1 MTFTLSSSVLSNK
14 LGILAKVINSKNS
27 LSILDSFLF
36 SVDGETLTVT
46 ASDNNNMMKCFI
58 PLTNASGQGAFCVSN
73 KLILNAVKEL
83 AEQPLTFE
91 VDDNSNGI
99 KIVYQNGSYSIMG
112 QSADEYPN
120 MQQISD
126 GYTETQISA
135 SALANPSNPCS
146 SYSFIHF

>member
-73 KLILNAVKEL
+73 KLILNAIIT
-83 AEQPLTFE
+83 AT
-91 VDDNSNGI
+91 
-99 KIVYQNGSYSIMG
+99 SYNTLFIF
-112 QSADEYPN
+112 
-120 MQQISD
+120 
-126 GYTETQISA
+126 
-135 SALANPSNPCS
+135 
-146 SYSFIHF
+146 SFIKFWKINFSIRTFFFNLS